1 MYYILNSIYYIHFM
15 YFINSMHY
23 IDFMYYIT
31 IPVCITFDPW
41 IAFTS
46 CITLTLCKTSMYFHF
61 HFMYYINSM
70 YYIKST
76 RFFRLICNC
85 FSFFFHSAD
94 FSDASVDHPQLNL
107 HITSHWWR
115 TVSNLQ
121 NPVWPIGRTS
131 ELKTSPTDPPRQN
144 KRVMSLE
151 AFQ

>member
-31 IPVCITFDPW
+31 LCITFDPW

-46 CITLTLCKTSMYFHF
+46 CITLTLCKTFAPCIFTFTSC
-61 HFMYYINSM
+61 ITLTQC
-70 YYIKST
+70 ST
-76 RFFRLICNC
+76 LSLQDFLDWFVIV
-85 FSFFFHSAD
+85 SPFFFHSAD

-115 TVSNLQ
+115 TVSNPQ

-144 KRVMSLE
+144 TRVMSLE